1 MKVAFYECDV
11 TPPLGGFIWGYYSER
26 FANDVF
32 TRLYAKAV
40 VVQDGDD
47 VSAFVAID
55 TCSIPEGIHEA
66 VTKRVYEYTGIKPEN
81 VCISS
86 DHSHT
91 GAPVHDGPEVGC
103 YKDDA
108 YTDVFFR
115 LCADAIILAYKRL
128 DDAEGNYA
136 AIDVDNLAF
145 CRNFVHKNG
154 AYKGGLKGDKDQKP
168 LTEPNK
174 TLHSIMFERDGK
186 PIGAI
191 VSFPLHQDTTG
202 YSGNR
207 EIAYHGDYSAII
219 SRELKKK
226 YGNDFVSVFLLA
238 PCGDINHYNYID
250 NDFSRHSEE
259 IGTKLANA
267 FLESRKTA
275 TAIGE
280 GVKAEKKFIDV
291 PRREFD
297 ANAEK
302 QHIIALL
309 QKEGFMRARNIMYYV
324 SKKEPTST
332 ALPVQCVK
340 IGDVLIAA
348 LPGEIYTKVANIIRE
363 NSPFE
368 KTIVIQNTNA
378 YCGYIPSE
386 EAFADVSDL
395 YEATLC
401 YHSCHVPEA
410 GKMLANTALEL
421 ADKIKN
427 NK

>member
-40 VVQDGDD
+40 VVQDGENT
-47 VSAFVAID
+47 SAFVAID
-55 TCSIPEGIHEA
+55 TCAIPEGIYEA

-86 DHSHT
+86 DHTHT

-103 YKDDA
+103 RKDDA

-128 DDAEGNYA
+128 DDAEGKYA
-136 AIDVDNLAF
+136 AIDVDNTAY
-145 CRNFVHKNG
+145 CRNFINADG
-154 AYKGGLKGDKDQKP
+154 TYTGGYIGDKTQTQTP
-168 LTEPNK
+168 LAEPNK
-174 TLHSIMFERDGK
+174 TLHSIMFEKDGK

-191 VSFPLHQDTTG
+191 VSYPLHQDTTG

-207 EIAYHGDYSAII
+207 ELAYHGDYAAII
-219 SRELKKK
+219 SKELKAK

-238 PCGDINHYNYID
+238 PCGDINHYNYIE
-250 NDFSRHSEE
+250 NDFSQRSET
-259 IGTKLANA
+259 IGEKLAA
-267 FLESRKTA
+267 AVIESQKNGA
-275 TAIGE
+275 PIGD
-280 GVKAEKKFIDV
+280 GVKSEMEFMEI
-291 PRREFD
+291 PRRTFD
-297 ANAEK
+297 QDSAK
-302 QHIIALL
+302 QRIIALL
-309 QKEGFMRARNIMYYV
+309 QKEGFMRARNLMYYV

-332 ALPVQCVK
+332 NLPVQCFK

-348 LPGEIYTKVANIIRE
+348 LPGEVYTKVANIIRD
-363 NSPFE
+363 NTPFE
-368 KTIVIQNTNA
+368 KTIVIQNTNV

-386 EAFADVSDL
+386 EAFKDVADL
-395 YEATLC
+395 YEPTLC
-401 YHSCHVPEA
+401 YHSCHIPET
-410 GKMLANTALEL
+410 GRMLSEKALEL
-421 ADKIKN
+421 A
-427 NK
+427 NKLK